1 MNRLDVQTSRMQP
14 VMAAILGVIMVPLG
28 LLSLYGGVKDGIEVG
43 PLGIGVL
50 MLATFGGVMWLGRRG
65 HSRSVRYFSDEG
77 LERNDG
83 QWLAWSDLQRV
94 VDQVRPDPGR
104 PDQLQ
109 LWRTEIEFKSGEKAW
124 LLPTRIANRGEVT
137 AFVRGLPC
145 EYTQTRV

>member
-14 VMAAILGVIMVPLG
+14 VMGAILGVIMVPPG
-28 LLSLYGGVKDGIEVG
+28 LLSLYAGVKDGVEVG

-50 MLATFGGVMWLGRRG
+50 MLATFGGVMWLVRRG
-65 HSRSVRYFSDEG
+65 HSRSVRYFSNEG

-109 LWRTEIEFKSGEKAW
+109 LWRTEIEFRSGEKAW

>member
-14 VMAAILGVIMVPLG
+14 VMAAILGVIMFPLG
-28 LLSLYGGVKDGIEVG
+28 LLSLFAGVKDGIEVV

-50 MLATFGGVMWLGRRG
+50 MMATFGGVMWLVRRG
-65 HSRSVRYFSDEG
+65 HSRSVRYFSNEG

-104 PDQLQ
+104 PDQLK
-109 LWRTEIEFKSGEKAW
+109 LWRTEIQFRSGATAW
-124 LLPTRIANRGEVT
+124 LLPTRVGNRGEVT
-137 AFVRGLPC
+137 AFLHSLPC
-145 EYTQTRV
+145 EHTQTRV